1 MDKQIEENADFI
13 AQLIIKSQDDE
24 IKLLEAQ
31 LDQAVAAL
39 KEARDAIKEL
49 PADILGETGDAWNT
63 WFIKEELMDSIYNAI
78 DAVEKNNEH

>member
-1 MDKQIEENADFI
+1 MN
-13 AQLIIKSQDDE
+13 IKSQDDE

-31 LDQAVAAL
+31 RDQAVAAL